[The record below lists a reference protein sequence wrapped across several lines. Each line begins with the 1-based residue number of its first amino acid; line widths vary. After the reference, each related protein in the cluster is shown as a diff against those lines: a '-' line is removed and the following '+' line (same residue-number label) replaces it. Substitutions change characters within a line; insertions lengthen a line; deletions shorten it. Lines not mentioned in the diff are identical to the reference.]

1 MYSSERKAIFLDSSI
16 TLFRVISFL
25 VTGSFLFNFSLIIS
39 LSIYATP
46 KKSSLDL
53 IGDLDSKLNRLLY
66 RENLTKKLLAQFF
79 VNMGF
84 AKNISLE
91 KDRCYQEFLIE
102 NDKYRDGFIN

>member
-1 MYSSERKAIFLDSSI
+1 MKKQKICSIKFDEIDLKHLDTLMKKFKLKNRSEVIRKCIDLAMYQE
-16 TLFRVISFL
+16 
-25 VTGSFLFNFSLIIS
+25 
-39 LSIYATP
+39 
-46 KKSSLDL
+46 SSLDL

-84 AKNISLE
+84 DKNISLE